1 MRIKDVKLGEFYRVK
16 GNENY
21 CWAQAIEILP
31 PKTGINDTN
40 ATVVKCKWVIRKED
54 VNTSSFIPIK
64 YFKVSN
70 LFAEKE

>member
-1 MRIKDVKLGEFYRVK
+1 MLIKDIKIGEFYRVK

-31 PKTGINDTN
+31 PKTGKNTTR
-40 ATVVKCKWVIRKED
+40 ATVVKCKWVVNKKD
-54 VNTSSFIPIK
+54 VDSPFVLIK

-70 LFAEKE
+70 LIKPKE